1 MVFPFLTTVF
11 AGAESCSGCR
21 RWSGDGLRSPLHFS
35 CRGGGAGACAG
46 AGVGVGVGAFAGA
59 SASAGANAGSGDR
72 GGAQ

>member
-72 GGAQ
+72 GVAQ

>member
-11 AGAESCSGCR
+11 VSAESCSGCR

-46 AGVGVGVGAFAGA
+46 AGVGVGVGVGAFAGA
-59 SASAGANAGSGDR
+59 SASAGANAGDR

>member
-21 RWSGDGLRSPLHFS
+21 RWSGAGLRSPLHFS
-35 CRGGGAGACAG
+35 CRGGGAGAGDCA
-46 AGVGVGVGAFAGA
+46 V
-59 SASAGANAGSGDR
+59 ASAGAGDR

>member
-21 RWSGDGLRSPLHFS
+21 RWSGAGLRSPLHFS
-35 CRGGGAGACAG
+35 CRGGGAEVG
-46 AGVGVGVGAFAGA
+46 AGVGVGVG
-59 SASAGANAGSGDR
+59 DR

>member
-11 AGAESCSGCR
+11 VSAESCSGCR

-35 CRGGGAGACAG
+35 CRGGGTG
-46 AGVGVGVGAFAGA
+46 AGVGVGVGVGAGA
-59 SASAGANAGSGDR
+59 GAGDR

>member
-11 AGAESCSGCR
+11 AAAESCSGCR